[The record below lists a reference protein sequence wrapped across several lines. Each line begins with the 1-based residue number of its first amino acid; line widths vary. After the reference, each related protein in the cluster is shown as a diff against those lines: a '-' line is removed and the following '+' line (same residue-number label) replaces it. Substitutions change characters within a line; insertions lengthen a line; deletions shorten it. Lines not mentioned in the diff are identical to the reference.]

1 MISAAR
7 NIRDNAEALVKMPL
21 KHVYD
26 ALRNPRP
33 NITTMLNQIRVA
45 RALDPSRYPA
55 LKSQLP
61 YFVCAIFNPPYRR
74 SANFAYPEYFIID
87 IDHISEKALPS
98 KASGSAYPPTATPC
112 CALYRPEAMASKWSC
127 SYPKNATTQGS
138 TKYSTK
144 RLPQLLHDNTI
155 LHKP

>member
-74 SANFAYPEYFIID
+74 
-87 IDHISEKALPS
+87 
-98 KASGSAYPPTATPC
+98 T
-112 CALYRPEAMASKWSC
+112 R
-127 SYPKNATTQGS
+127 
-138 TKYSTK
+138 
-144 RLPQLLHDNTI
+144 
-155 LHKP
+155 